1 MVLVSTRLLGYSRR
15 RRAMGIDRI
24 GKGPPTAAPEIA
36 GGAGAEKS
44 GAVGKT
50 FEVAPR
56 EATHGASSVG
66 PGGLD
71 PASPLAKLRAG
82 EVDAKGYVD
91 LQVEAATKGLE
102 GLPPAD
108 LAEIKKVLRDQM
120 VSDPGL
126 SDLLRQA
133 TGQAP
138 PTPEADGD

>member
-1 MVLVSTRLLGYSRR
+1 
-15 RRAMGIDRI
+15 MGIDRI
-24 GKGPPTAAPEIA
+24 GKGTPPATPEVL
-36 GGAGAEKS
+36 GGAGAEK
-44 GAVGKT
+44 
-50 FEVAPR
+50 
-56 EATHGASSVG
+56 ASSVG
-66 PGGLD
+66 KAFEVTPRDATQGVSPTQTAGGSAPVD
-71 PASPLAKLRAG
+71 STSPLAKLRAG

-91 LQVEAATKGLE
+91 LQVDAATKGLE

-138 PTPEADGD
+138 PTPESMDD

>member
-1 MVLVSTRLLGYSRR
+1 
-15 RRAMGIDRI
+15 MGIDRI
-24 GKGPPTAAPEIA
+24 GKGPPPATPDI
-36 GGAGAEKS
+36 GAGAGAGVGKRDES

-56 EATHGASSVG
+56 EATHGASVVD

-91 LQVEAATKGLE
+91 LQVDAATKGLE
-102 GLPPAD
+102 GLPLAD

-138 PTPEADGD
+138 PSPDASPDE